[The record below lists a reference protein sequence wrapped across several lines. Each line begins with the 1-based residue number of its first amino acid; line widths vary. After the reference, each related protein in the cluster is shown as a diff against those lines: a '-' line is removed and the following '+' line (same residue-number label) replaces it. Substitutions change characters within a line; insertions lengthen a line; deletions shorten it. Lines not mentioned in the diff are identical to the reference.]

1 MKDEQLFEKVSER
14 MSWFAGGYAY
24 GLVGEGNIAW
34 LKDQPYGDV
43 FWYGDIYRL
52 GYAAAF
58 DAPKIMDDTI
68 RVKLR
73 NFLDDTDGLE
83 DYPVIDDSYYSDVLR
98 NAEDKWFEDFARYH
112 NVDIDALVE
121 YFRENE
127 VYFEEEDGGV
137 YPVFEVASEE
147 LLAMDV
153 RRKSQTWEQHYMGGK
168 FHDELLCQYCADV
181 AEFERNNKE
190 ETNV

>member
-1 MKDEQLFEKVSER
+1 MNDEQLFEKVGDR

-24 GLVGEGNIAW
+24 GLVGEANIAW
-34 LKDQPYGDV
+34 LKDQSYGDV
-43 FWYGDIYRL
+43 FWYGNIYRL

-83 DYPVIDDSYYSDVLR
+83 DYPIVDDSYYSDVLR
-98 NAEDKWFEDFARYH
+98 NAEDKWVEDFARYH
-112 NVDIDALVE
+112 NLDSGAVME

-127 VYFEEEDGGV
+127 IYFEEEGDYV
-137 YPVFEVASEE
+137 YPVIENANEE
-147 LLAMDV
+147 LLAMDI
-153 RRKSQTWEQHYMGGK
+153 RRTLQTWETHYMGGQY
-168 FHDELLCQYCADV
+168 HDELLCQYCADT
-181 AEFERNNKE
+181 AEFERQKRE
-190 ETNV
+190 AQNV

>member
-1 MKDEQLFEKVSER
+1 MNDEQLFEKVSER
-14 MSWFAGGYAY
+14 ISFFAGGYAY
-24 GLVGEGNIAW
+24 GLIGEANIAW
-34 LKDQPYGDV
+34 LKDQSYGDV

-52 GYAAAF
+52 GPGAAF

-83 DYPVIDDSYYSDVLR
+83 DYPIIDDSYYSDVLR
-98 NAEDKWFEDFARYH
+98 NAEDKWFEDFARYN

-127 VYFEEEDGGV
+127 IYFEVEEDYV
-137 YPVFEVASEE
+137 YPVIEVASEE

-153 RRKSQTWEQHYMGGK
+153 RRKSQTWDTHYMGGK

-181 AEFERNNKE
+181 AEFERKQKE